1 MAKVLSKTGI
11 ITGEQVDAWHVTQSI
26 DAFTKV
32 EAYDITV
39 SGSFTLTGS
48 LRLSGSLIGN
58 TTGTSSL
65 SISSS
70 HSTFSLTSSY
80 ALTSSFNKSDIY
92 TLQFNHPLT
101 DLADGSVYFMGM
113 GNDLLSQYAG
123 ITVPLDSHILDIYV
137 TVTNVRTGSSDNSGI
152 SLESNSAGTLWA
164 NSSDLTYNKLLMNIS
179 ESVGSNVSKGDD
191 LYFRIVTPSWG
202 SKPFGTTHNIILTLL
217 PYHL

>member
-101 DLADGSVYFMGM
+101 DLADGSAYFMGM
-113 GNDLLSQYAG
+113 GSDLLSQYAG

-137 TVTNVRTGSSDNSGI
+137 TVTNINTGSSETVGI

-179 ESVGSNVSKGDD
+179 ESIGLNVNKGDD
-191 LYFRIVTPSWG
+191 LYFRIVTPNWG
-202 SKPFGTTHNIILTLL
+202 SKPFRTTHNIILTLL

>member
-11 ITGEQVDAWHVTQSI
+11 VTGEQVDAWHVTQSI

-58 TTGTSSL
+58 TTGTSSYAV
-65 SISSS
+65 SSS
-70 HSTFSLTSSY
+70 YSPYSETTDY
-80 ALTSSFNKSDIY
+80 ALTSSFNQTDIY
-92 TLQFNHPLT
+92 TLQFNHPLA
-101 DLADGSVYFMGM
+101 DLADGSAYFMGM
-113 GNDLLSQYAG
+113 GSDLLSQYAG

-152 SLESNSAGTLWA
+152 SLESNSAGTLWS
-164 NSSDLTYNKLLMNIS
+164 NSSDLIYDKLLMNIS
-179 ESVGSNVSKGDD
+179 ESIGSNVSKGDD
-191 LYFRIVTPSWG
+191 LYFRIVTPNWG